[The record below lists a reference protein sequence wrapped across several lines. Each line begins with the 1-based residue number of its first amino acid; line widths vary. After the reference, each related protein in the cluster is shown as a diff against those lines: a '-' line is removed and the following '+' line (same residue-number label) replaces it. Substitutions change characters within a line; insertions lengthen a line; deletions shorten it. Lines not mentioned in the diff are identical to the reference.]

1 MNYNNK
7 VHLSYHIYKAFNK
20 GEKWPAKSLTLKTWE
35 DQSSPKP
42 KDRYQQDQTSH
53 STKSDDELEV
63 VHIIEQV
70 EQ

>member
-1 MNYNNK
+1 SP
-7 VHLSYHIYKAFNK
+7 LSFDTSISRGTTRTFCT
-20 GEKWPAKSLTLKTWE
+20 WWSLETWE
-35 DQSSPKP
+35 DQSSPEP